1 MSILSQLFS
10 NYGDDLA
17 RQFVDHADD
26 AVLAGIRNYGD
37 DTLRAA
43 ANQSDDMIKLYR
55 GISAENE
62 DLLNQYVDEM
72 FDPNIKPTT
81 HSGGSAYGEGYY
93 FTPSKDLAEYYA
105 HKNGD
110 PYYAIAS
117 VEVPKKKFTR
127 ISAELANRPA
137 DFDLAAIK
145 RGVPENIR
153 YQTGI
158 NDFNNYIDDNG
169 FWGTLSNG
177 ENPNY
182 IVMRNDALKNMG
194 IIDGNYN
201 KNLLNKLTKDDG
213 ITPIYRGQK
222 YGVNDLLYNKNGG
235 GAAGAGTSP
244 SVSNAYYF
252 TPNSG
257 KAGNWASEN
266 GGTIKIPMR
275 DDDVITLQQLQD
287 MIAEAD
293 PIFAD
298 PRKSLDLYNT
308 NPTKYDL
315 MEAVAD
321 RQYRTIS
328 ELTKKPFIQPDSG
341 QGEELMETLFFPD
354 TNPTLTDIYREL
366 LHRSGGKTN

>member
-37 DTLRAA
+37 DTLRAT
-43 ANQSDDMIKLYR
+43 ANQAPKKIYHGTNKIFENFDESIPSTWFTDNADDIANTGLSNNGGKINIMERELPGDLKL
-55 GISAENE
+55 A
-62 DLLNQYVDEM
+62 DW
-72 FDPNIKPTT
+72 
-81 HSGGSAYGEGYY
+81 
-93 FTPSKDLAEYYA
+93 DLA
-105 HKNGD
+105 D
-110 PYYAIAS
+110 
-117 VEVPKKKFTR
+117 R
-127 ISAELANRPA
+127 
-137 DFDLAAIK
+137 
-145 RGVPENIR
+145 
-153 YQTGI
+153 
-158 NDFNNYIDDNG
+158 
-169 FWGTLSNG
+169 
-177 ENPNY
+177 
-182 IVMRNDALKNMG
+182 
-194 IIDGNYN
+194 
-201 KNLLNKLTKDDG
+201 LTKQQLIDRGYAGIAYTGSGTSGNDTYYEIFKPNQVLRKPNKTALRSLTSDDG
-213 ITPIYRGQK
+213 ITPLYRGQK

-244 SVSNAYYF
+244 SISNAYYF
-252 TPNSG
+252 TPNS
-257 KAGNWASEN
+257 KKTVNWTGEN
-266 GGTIKIPMR
+266 GGTIQIPMR
-275 DDDVITLQQLQD
+275 DNDVITLQQLQD

-298 PRKSLDLYNT
+298 PRKALDLYNT
-308 NPTKYDL
+308 NPTRYDL